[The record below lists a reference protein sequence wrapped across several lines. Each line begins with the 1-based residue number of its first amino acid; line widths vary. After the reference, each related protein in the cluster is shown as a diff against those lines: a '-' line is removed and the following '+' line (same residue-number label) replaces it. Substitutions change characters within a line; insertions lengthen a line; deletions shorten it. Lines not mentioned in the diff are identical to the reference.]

1 MSCDDLALM
10 SGFPKEAE
18 ALLSV
23 APDDFVTE
31 RNRLAR
37 ELRDAGRR
45 DEAAAVAALRKP
57 PPVVLAAN
65 RAARSRPQVA
75 KDAARAATRVKK
87 QLGLDPEARKA
98 LADAFKLLEDVALAF
113 LGGTKKPSEATR
125 RRLHDLLQNVVADD
139 DALAALTR
147 GVLTEEPEPA
157 GFAAYTGVR
166 VTARKAPAKSETRA
180 RQAAEKKRQERERAL
195 QAEVALAEERLE
207 TAVDAEEKAARERA
221 RAAREVEAARQR
233 LDRFG

>member
-1 MSCDDLALM
+1 M
-10 SGFPKEAE
+10 SGLPKEAE

-23 APDDFVTE
+23 APDDFVTA

-37 ELRDAGRR
+37 ELRDAGRD

-75 KDAARAATRVKK
+75 KDAARAAKRVKR
-87 QLGLDPEARKA
+87 QLGLDSEARKA
-98 LADAFKLLEDVALAF
+98 LDDALKLLEDVALAF

-125 RRLHDLLQNVVADD
+125 RRLHDLLQNAVGDD

-147 GVLTEEPEPA
+147 GVLTVEPEPA
-157 GFAAYTGVR
+157 GFAAYEGARLTP
-166 VTARKAPAKSETRA
+166 RKAPTKSEAQVRV
-180 RQAAEKKRQERERAL
+180 AAEKKRQEAERAL
-195 QAEVALAEERLE
+195 QEEVAAAEERLE
-207 TAVDAEEKAARERA
+207 TAVAAEEKAARERA
-221 RAAREVEAARQR
+221 RAARELDAARRR
-233 LDRFG
+233 LERFDN

>member
-1 MSCDDLALM
+1 M
-10 SGFPKEAE
+10 SGFPNEAE

-37 ELRDAGRR
+37 ELRDAGRK

-75 KDAARAATRVKK
+75 KDAARAAKRVKK
-87 QLGLDPEARKA
+87 KLGLDPEARQA
-98 LADAFKLLEDVALAF
+98 LDDAFKLLEDVALAF

-139 DALAALTR
+139 DAVAALLR

-166 VTARKAPAKSETRA
+166 LTPRKAPAKSETRA
-180 RQAAEKKRQERERAL
+180 REVEANKRQERERAL
-195 QAEVALAEERLE
+195 RAEVALAEERLE

-221 RAAREVEAARQR
+221 DAARELEAARQR
-233 LDRFG
+233 LERLE

>member
-1 MSCDDLALM
+1 M

-37 ELRDAGRR
+37 ELRDVGRK
-45 DEAAAVAALRKP
+45 DEAAAIAALRKP

-65 RAARSRPQVA
+65 RAARSRPQIA
-75 KDAARAATRVKK
+75 NDAARAAKRVKK
-87 QLGLDPEARKA
+87 KLGLDPEARKA
-98 LADAFKLLEDVALAF
+98 LGDAFKLLEDVALAF

-125 RRLHDLLQNVVADD
+125 RRLHDLLQNAVADD

-157 GFAAYTGVR
+157 GFAAYKGARLTP
-166 VTARKAPAKSETRA
+166 RKAPVTSETRA
-180 RQAAEKKRQERERAL
+180 REVAEKKRRERE
-195 QAEVALAEERLE
+195 QAAIQEEVAVAEERLE
-207 TAVDAEEKAARERA
+207 AAVEAEEKAARERA
-221 RAAREVEAARQR
+221 RAARELDAARQR
-233 LDRFG
+233 LERLGN

>member
-1 MSCDDLALM
+1 MMSSL
-10 SGFPKEAE
+10 PQEAE

-37 ELRDAGRR
+37 ELRDVARE

-75 KDAARAATRVKK
+75 KDAARAAKQVKK
-87 QLGLDPEARKA
+87 KLGFDPEARKA
-98 LADAFKLLEDVALAF
+98 LDDALKLLEDVALAF
-113 LGGTKKPSEATR
+113 LGGTKAPSEPTR
-125 RRLHDLLQNVVADD
+125 RRLHNLLQNAVADG

-157 GFAAYTGVR
+157 GFAAYAGVR
-166 VTARKAPAKSETRA
+166 LTRRKAPAKSETRV
-180 RQAAEKKRQERERAL
+180 REAAERKRQEREREVERGL
-195 QAEVALAEERLE
+195 AEVA
-207 TAVDAEEKAARERA
+207 AA
-221 RAAREVEAARQR
+221 
-233 LDRFG
+233 

>member
-1 MSCDDLALM
+1 MFM
-10 SGFPKEAE
+10 SGFPKQAE

-31 RNRLAR
+31 RNRVAR
-37 ELRDAGRR
+37 ELRDAGRM
-45 DEAAAVAALRKP
+45 DEAAVVAALRKP

-75 KDAARAATRVKK
+75 KDAARAAKRVKK

-98 LADAFKLLEDVALAF
+98 LDDALRLLEDVALAF
-113 LGGTKKPSEATR
+113 LDGTKKPSDATR
-125 RRLHDLLQNVVADD
+125 RRLRDLLQNVVADD

-157 GFAAYTGVR
+157 GFAAYTGVLL
-166 VTARKAPAKSETRA
+166 APRKAPGKSETSTRE
-180 RQAAEKKRQERERAL
+180 AAAKKRQERERAL
-195 QAEVALAEERLE
+195 RQEVAAAEERLE
-207 TAVDAEEKAARERA
+207 TALDAEKKAARERA
-221 RAAREVEAARQR
+221 HAARELESARKR
-233 LDRFG
+233 LERLE

>member
-1 MSCDDLALM
+1 MS
-10 SGFPKEAE
+10 SFPKEAE
-18 ALLSV
+18 ALWSV

-37 ELRDAGRR
+37 ELRDAGRK

-75 KDAARAATRVKK
+75 TDAARAAKQMKK
-87 QLGLDPEARKA
+87 QLGLDSEARKA
-98 LADAFKLLEDVALAF
+98 LDDALKLLEDVALAF
-113 LGGTKKPSEATR
+113 LGGTKAPSQPTR
-125 RRLHDLLQNVVADD
+125 RRLHDLLQNAVADD

-157 GFAAYTGVR
+157 GFAAYTGAR
-166 VTARKAPAKSETRA
+166 LTPRKAPAKSETRA
-180 RQAAEKKRQERERAL
+180 REAAEKKRQERERAL
-195 QAEVALAEERLE
+195 QSEVAAAEERLE
-207 TAVDAEEKAARERA
+207 TAVVAEEKAARERS
-221 RAAREVEAARQR
+221 RAARELEAARHR
-233 LDRFG
+233 LERFGT